1 MSQRTSRVDELLRE
15 EISGIVAR
23 EIQDPRIG
31 FVTITDVEVTRDL
44 RHATVWVSVIGDEK
58 ARRESL
64 RALSNAMPFVR
75 RRLGELRIKRIPDLH
90 VKHDDAAERGTR
102 LLRILDELSAGG
114 DPDIPPITE
123 TLPIPRGRGQG
134 DATQI
139 MDVPEP
145 AAGRE
150 PAAARDPA
158 AASEP
163 APATQPATRRS
174 PAKRQSGATRQSA
187 KRQNVAKRQGTAA
200 RPAAPGKRHAQ
211 SRKANDVG

>member
-1 MSQRTSRVDELLRE
+1 VSQRTSRVDELLRE

-145 AAGRE
+145 AA
-150 PAAARDPA
+150 
-158 AASEP
+158 ASEP